1 MGGAGA
7 GDSAGGDA
15 GDACDAVDV
24 VGGAGGGFMWFAVV
38 VLLLVIAFEPTGRQ
52 ASGGRYQW
60 SAVAISSRGL
70 EHKKVILIQSPTVA
84 LVNPN

>member
-24 VGGAGGGFMWFAVV
+24 VGGAGGGDAGCSGG
-38 VLLLVIAFEPTGRQ
+38 AAAGGRQ

>member
-1 MGGAGA
+1 M
-7 GDSAGGDA
+7 
-15 GDACDAVDV
+15 VLVLVIVLV
-24 VGGAGGGFMWFAVV
+24 VMLVMLVMLLMLLVVLVVVMLVAVV

-52 ASGGRYQW
+52 ASGCRYQW